1 MTCSYEEVR
10 IRIEAY
16 SRALVKYD
24 LLSTTQGYE
33 KQTDGTPVSPSESH
47 DPQIRTIGHFMK
59 NSMPLLLSQFAVWRI
74 NGTVV
79 PLYDTLGVEAIA

>member
-1 MTCSYEEVR
+1 M
-10 IRIEAY
+10 
-16 SRALVKYD
+16 
-24 LLSTTQGYE
+24 
-33 KQTDGTPVSPSESH
+33 SESP